1 MAHLKKTD
9 KNELFDNIR
18 VLLTEARK
26 SVARNINHT
35 MVYTYF
41 EIGRMIVEDE
51 QKGERR
57 AEYGKKV
64 LIDLSERLTKEFG
77 RGFSVNNLDN
87 MRNFYLCYSSQISQT
102 VSGKFQLS
110 EKQRVEISETASRK
124 SLPISQTPFAEF
136 TETNSSTVLTKLQDS
151 ENQFIEKSATALRKS
166 LPISQTVS
174 DQLQFPQFQLSWSH
188 YLKLMRIEDVAER
201 QFYEIEAANNQW
213 SLREL
218 QRQFDSALYQ
228 RLALSKDKQG
238 ILELSKRGQII
249 EKPEDAIKDPFV
261 IEFTGLSENS
271 RYSESD
277 LEQIL
282 IDKLEHFLLELG
294 KGFTFVGRQVRFTFD
309 ERHFRVDLAFY
320 NRILQCFVLVDL
332 KIGDLTHQDIG
343 QMQMYVN
350 YYDRFVRLE
359 HENKTIGII
368 LCRDKNE
375 TLVKIT
381 LPEDNEQIFAS
392 RYQTILPSKEE
403 LKKLIESK

>member
-1 MAHLKKTD
+1 MDSLQNRD
-9 KNELFDNIR
+9 NYDLFDNIK

-26 SVARNINHT
+26 SIVRNINQA

-51 QKGERR
+51 QKGEYR
-57 AEYGKKV
+57 AEYGKQL
-64 LIDLSERLTKEFG
+64 LIDLSKRLMQDFG
-77 RGFSVNNLDN
+77 RGFSVDNLQN
-87 MRNFYLCYSSQISQT
+87 MRQFYSAYSIPQT
-102 VSGKFQLS
+102 LS
-110 EKQRVEISETASRK
+110 EELQCAENQHVEKYETLSRK
-124 SLPISQTPFAEF
+124 SLPIPH
-136 TETNSSTVLTKLQDS
+136 
-151 ENQFIEKSATALRKS
+151 
-166 LPISQTVS
+166 
-174 DQLQFPQFQLSWSH
+174 FQLSWSH
-188 YLKLMRIEDVAER
+188 YLRLMRIEDLSER
-201 QFYEIEAANNQW
+201 QFYEIESVNNHW

-218 QRQFDSALYQ
+218 QRQYDSALYQ

-238 ILELSKRGQII
+238 IINLSKKGQTI
-249 EKPEDAIKDPFV
+249 EKPEDAIKDPFI
-261 IEFTGLSENS
+261 IEFTGLPENAKYSEN
-271 RYSESD
+271 D
-277 LEQIL
+277 LEQKI

-309 ERHFRVDLAFY
+309 ERHFRVDLVFY
-320 NRILQCFVLVDL
+320 NRLLQCFVLLDL

-381 LPEDNEQIFAS
+381 LPEDNEQIYAS
-392 RYQTILPSKEE
+392 RYQTVLPSKEE

>member
-1 MAHLKKTD
+1 MSNIQKID
-9 KNELFDNIR
+9 KNGLFENIKD
-18 VLLTEARK
+18 LLVEARK
-26 SVARNINHT
+26 FVVRNINQT

-57 AEYGKKV
+57 AEYGKQV
-64 LIDLSERLTKEFG
+64 LIDLSKRLTEEFG
-77 RGFSVNNLDN
+77 RGFSVENLDR
-87 MRNFYLCYSSQISQT
+87 MRYFYQTYSI
-102 VSGKFQLS
+102 
-110 EKQRVEISETASRK
+110 
-124 SLPISQTPFAEF
+124 
-136 TETNSSTVLTKLQDS
+136 SSTVLTKSASIPQALSDELQCT
-151 ENQFIEKSATALRKS
+151 ENQHIGISATLPRKS
-166 LPISQTVS
+166 LPIPN
-174 DQLQFPQFQLSWSH
+174 FRLSWSH
-188 YLKLMRIEDVAER
+188 YLKLMRIDDIAER
-201 QFYEIEAANNQW
+201 QFYEIEAANNNW

-218 QRQFDSALYQ
+218 QRQYDSALYQ

-238 ILELSKRGQII
+238 ILELSRKGQII
-249 EKPEDAIKDPFV
+249 EKPEDAIKDPFIV
-261 IEFTGLSENS
+261 EFTGLPENS

-277 LEQIL
+277 LEQKL

-309 ERHFRVDLAFY
+309 EKHFRVDLVFY
-320 NRILQCFVLVDL
+320 NRILQSFVLVDL

-392 RYQTILPSKEE
+392 RYKTVLPSKEE
-403 LKKLIESK
+403 LKKLIESKE